1 MKGTGAN
8 LCKVTSKRRRPKAEV
23 EQEKLFRA
31 NAEQLLKAKEQEI
44 EDMKRQMEN
53 FGEENGDIINRVT
66 FMTELMEAGKVI
78 QREDGEYEIVGGKM

>member
-8 LCKVTSKRRRPKAEV
+8 LCKVTSKRKRTKAEV
-23 EQEKLFRA
+23 EQEKLLRA

-78 QREDGEYEIVGGKM
+78 QREDGEYEIAGGKM